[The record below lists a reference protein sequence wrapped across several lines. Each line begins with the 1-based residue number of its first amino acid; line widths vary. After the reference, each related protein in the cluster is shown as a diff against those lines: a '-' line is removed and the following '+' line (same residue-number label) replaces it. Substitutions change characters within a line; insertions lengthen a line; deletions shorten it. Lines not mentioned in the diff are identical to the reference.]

1 MVYDSARAAQLVGAG
16 QSVVFTYDV
25 IWKESQV
32 EWASRWDVYLS
43 NNHPVAN
50 SVATLVQYYQLVV
63 DCNTN
68 HLYGGHDFVPYPEQ
82 RHFPLQP

>member
-1 MVYDSARAAQLVGAG
+1 
-16 QSVVFTYDV
+16 VVFTYDV

-32 EWASRWDVYLS
+32 EWAIRWDVYMS

-68 HLYGGHDFVPYPEQ
+68 HLYGGHDFVRTLNKDISRYNRK
-82 RHFPLQP
+82 RHDR